1 MSKPARGRD
10 LDLTG
15 LTQRLRALNPGLTLI
30 RAEPS
35 PKPGADVRV
44 IIETTQAELNAV
56 QGQLNLSDPALDGM
70 QIETMIRMLDLKPG
84 EKRRIGLRPAQP
96 AGALARP
103 PAKGKQ
109 KYDA

>member
-1 MSKPARGRD
+1 MSKPARRND

-15 LTQRLRALNPGLTLI
+15 LTQRLRALNPGLSSI

-35 PKPGADVRV
+35 PKPEADVRV
-44 IIETTQAELNAV
+44 VIETTQAELAAV
-56 QGQLNLSDPALDGM
+56 NGQLNLADPALDGM
-70 QIETMIRMLDLKPG
+70 QIETAIRMLDLKPG
-84 EKRRIGLRPAQP
+84 ERRVVGLRPQQG
-96 AGALARP
+96 AGAFTRP

>member
-1 MSKPARGRD
+1 MSDADRSRD

-15 LTQRLRALNPGLTLI
+15 LTQRLRALNPGLTSI

-44 IIETTQAELNAV
+44 VIETTKAELNAV
-56 QGQLNLSDPALDGM
+56 QGQLNLADPALDGM

-84 EKRRIGLRPAQP
+84 EKRRLGLRPAQP
-96 AGALARP
+96 PGAMLRT

>member
-1 MSKPARGRD
+1 MIKRADGKD

-15 LTQRLRALNPGLTLI
+15 LTQRLRALNPGLTSI

-35 PKPGADVRV
+35 SKPGADVRV
-44 IIETTQAELNAV
+44 IIETTQAELSAV
-56 QGQLNLSDPALDGM
+56 NGQLNLADPALDGM
-70 QIETMIRMLDLKPG
+70 QIETAIKMLDLKPG
-84 EKRRIGLRPAQP
+84 ERRRIGLRPAQP
-96 AGALARP
+96 PGSLMRP